1 MKAII
6 TNKEILQEKF
16 NGRFSEI
23 ENKLV
28 EYSKIFNGKI
38 FYTDKT
44 KSDDIKKFIDNIDN
58 TEKVNSFLI
67 VGGDGIIPFFKLKN
81 PAGDDG
87 DEIVYSD
94 NPYASKDNDYFIP
107 ERCLG
112 RIPDGNNT
120 EFLISILENFIGVKK
135 DRRKGKFGCTAA
147 EWIKASKE
155 VFKAVNGRTLKISPP
170 VKSNNIETKWLNK
183 KKFFYFNLHG
193 SEETKYWYGQKEE
206 NYPVAFSPENL
217 NDVNCNNGVIFSEA
231 CYGANIINKG
241 LNDAISLKFLERK
254 AICVVAST
262 KIAYGPSEP
271 PSTDADLLGKL
282 FFKNVINKESFGIAL
297 MKAKQNF
304 VVESSKKGYLDSSE
318 KKTLIEF
325 VLYGDPDLK
334 I

>member
-1 MKAII
+1 
-6 TNKEILQEKF
+6 
-16 NGRFSEI
+16 
-23 ENKLV
+23 
-28 EYSKIFNGKI
+28 
-38 FYTDKT
+38 
-44 KSDDIKKFIDNIDN
+44 SDDIKKFIDNIDN

-67 VGGDGIIPFFKLKN
+67 VGGDDVIPFFKLKN

-112 RIPDGNNT
+112 RIPDGNNA

-135 DRRKGKFGCTAA
+135 DRRKGKFGYTAF

-155 VFKAVNGRTLKISPP
+155 VYKAINGRTLKISPP
-170 VKSNNIETKWLNK
+170 VKSNNVETKWLNK

-193 SEETKYWYGQKEE
+193 SEETKYWYGQKGE

-217 NDVNCNNGVIFSEA
+217 NDVNCNNAVIFSEA
-231 CYGANIINKG
+231 CYGANIINKSAS
-241 LNDAISLKFLERK
+241 DAISLKFLERK

-304 VVESSKKGYLDSSE
+304 VVESSKKGN
-318 KKTLIEF
+318 KKDKGKSCE
-325 VLYGDPDLK
+325 GK
-334 I
+334 S

>member
-6 TNKEILQEKF
+6 TNKEILQKKF
-16 NGRFSEI
+16 KDNFSEI
-23 ENKLV
+23 ESKLK
-28 EYSKIFNGKI
+28 EYCGVFDGKI
-38 FYTDKT
+38 VYTDKT
-44 KSDDIKKFIDNIDN
+44 KPEEIKKVFDEA
-58 TEKVNSFLI
+58 EKENPKSFLI
-67 VGGDGIIPFFKLKN
+67 VGGDDIIPFFKLKN

-112 RIPDGNNT
+112 RIPDGNNA

-135 DRRKGKFGCTAA
+135 DRRKRKFGCTAA

-183 KKFFYFNLHG
+183 KKFSYFNLHG
-193 SEETKYWYGQKEE
+193 SEETKYWYGQKGE

-217 NDVNCNNGVIFSEA
+217 NDVNCSNAVIFSEA
-231 CYGANIINKG
+231 CYGANIINKSAS
-241 LNDAISLKFLERK
+241 DAISLKFLERK

-304 VVESSKKGYLDSSE
+304 VVESSKKGYLDATE

-325 VLYGDPDLK
+325 VLYGEPDFK

>member
-6 TNKEILQEKF
+6 TNKAKLQKKF
-16 NGRFSEI
+16 MDEFSEI
-23 ENKLV
+23 ESKLA
-28 EYSKIFNGKI
+28 EYCNVFNGKL

-44 KSDDIKKFIDNIDN
+44 KSEEIKKVFDGA
-58 TEKVNSFLI
+58 EKENANSFLI
-67 VGGDGIIPFFKLKN
+67 VGGNDVIPFFKLKN
-81 PAGDDG
+81 PASDDG

-107 ERCLG
+107 ERSLG
-112 RIPDGNNT
+112 RIPDGNNAN
-120 EFLISILENFIGVKK
+120 FLISVLENLINFKK
-135 DRRKGKFGCTAA
+135 DRRKGKFGCTAS

-155 VFKAVNGRTLKISPP
+155 VFKAINGRTLKISPP
-170 VKSNNIETKWLNK
+170 VKRNNINIKWTNK
-183 KKFFYFNLHG
+183 KKFSYFNLHG
-193 SEETKYWYGQKEE
+193 SEETKYWYGQKGE

-217 NDVNCNNGVIFSEA
+217 NVVNCINAVIFSEA
-231 CYGANIINKG
+231 CYGANIINKSI
-241 LNDAISLKFLERK
+241 NDAISLKFLERK
-254 AICVVAST
+254 ASCVVAST

-282 FFKNVINKESFGIAL
+282 FFKEIINKETYGVAL

-304 VVESSKKGYLDSSE
+304 VVEGSKKGYLDATE

-325 VLYGDPDLK
+325 VLYGDPELS

>member
-6 TNKEILQEKF
+6 TNKEKLQEKF
-16 NGRFSEI
+16 KDNFLEI
-23 ENKLV
+23 ESKLN
-28 EYSKIFNGKI
+28 EYCKIFNGKLL
-38 FYTDKT
+38 YTNKT
-44 KSDDIKKFIDNIDN
+44 KPDEIRNVFNEA
-58 TEKVNSFLI
+58 EKEGATSFVI
-67 VGGDGIIPFFKLKN
+67 VGGDDVIPFFRLKN
-81 PAGDDG
+81 PASDDG

-107 ERCLG
+107 ERSLG
-112 RIPDGNNT
+112 RIPDGNNAV
-120 EFLISILENFIGVKK
+120 FLICVLENFIGIKK
-135 DRRKGKFGCTAA
+135 DKRKGKFGCTAF

-155 VFKAVNGRTLKISPP
+155 VYKAVNGRTLKISPP
-170 VKSNNIETKWLNK
+170 IRSNNIETKWINK

-193 SEETKYWYGQKEE
+193 SEETKYWYGQKGE

-217 NDVNCNNGVIFSEA
+217 NDVNCINVVIFSEA
-231 CYGANIINKG
+231 CYGANIINKC

-282 FFKNVINKESFGIAL
+282 FFKEIINKESFGIAL

-325 VLYGDPDLK
+325 VLYGDPDLT